1 MIYLGMLSAIFKFFV
16 LPRSRQAWEETDE
29 SQNVL
34 VGEVTKI
41 LDSIQLLN
49 NQLRKV
55 KLVSTAAFRIRT
67 GLNPDPDSGF
77 LLL

>member
-1 MIYLGMLSAIFKFFV
+1 V

-55 KLVSTAAFRIRT
+55 KHVSATVFRIRT
-67 GLNPDPDSGF
+67 RLNADPDPGF

>member
-1 MIYLGMLSAIFKFFV
+1 MIYLGMLSAIFKFCV

-55 KLVSTAAFRIRT
+55 KLVSAAAFRIRT
-67 GLNPDPDSGF
+67 RLNADPDPDF

>member
-1 MIYLGMLSAIFKFFV
+1 MFV

-55 KLVSTAAFRIRT
+55 KHDLAAVFRICI
-67 GLNPDPDSGF
+67 GLNPDPDPDF